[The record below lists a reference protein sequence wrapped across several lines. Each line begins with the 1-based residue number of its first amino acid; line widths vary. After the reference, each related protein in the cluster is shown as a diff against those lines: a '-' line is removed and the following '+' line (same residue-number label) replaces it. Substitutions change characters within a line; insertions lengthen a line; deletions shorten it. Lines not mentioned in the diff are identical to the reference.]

1 METKKKNEQQSLE
14 LEKQIV
20 SLHEYASELE
30 KAIGKVAV
38 VSIDDGD
45 NNVIFPY
52 KLTVMENM
60 GNAVKKMREVAL
72 LLGRI
77 SDQDNHDIEIVSG
90 RDAATLSFLKA
101 NYTDFQKNSE
111 RLSVVLGELVQL
123 LDLDGTGIDIYIL
136 HYVSDAMEMF
146 RALLEEI
153 KDIDYDKK

>member
-1 METKKKNEQQSLE
+1 
-14 LEKQIV
+14 
-20 SLHEYASELE
+20 
-30 KAIGKVAV
+30 
-38 VSIDDGD
+38 
-45 NNVIFPY
+45 
-52 KLTVMENM
+52 M

-111 RLSVVLGELVQL
+111 RLSVVLGELVRM